1 MADGICGEIK
11 AVAQG
16 MSLLSERFE
25 PFAKLERVETPDGLG
40 GYTVKWSEGEQFE
53 AAAVLDSSTAAK
65 IAAAMGVKDIYTIT
79 TRKAVTLR
87 FHSVIKRLSDGK
99 TFRIT
104 SNGDDKC
111 TPPSARLDMRQV
123 SAELWEI
130 PESEV
135 EKND

>member
-1 MADGICGEIK
+1 MANDICGKIK
-11 AVAQG
+11 AVAQD
-16 MSLLSERFE
+16 MSLLSEKFE
-25 PFAKLERVETPDGLG
+25 PFAKLERVEAPDDLG
-40 GYTVKWSEGEQFE
+40 GYTVKWTEGEQFE
-53 AAAVLDSSTAAK
+53 AAAMLDSSTAAK

>member
-1 MADGICGEIK
+1 MADGICGEVK
-11 AVAQG
+11 AVAED

-40 GYTVKWSEGEQFE
+40 GYTVKWSEGERFE
-53 AAAVLDSSTAAK
+53 AAAVLDSSAAAK

-87 FHSVIKRLSDGK
+87 FHSVVKRLSDGK

-104 SNGDDKC
+104 SNGDDKH
-111 TPPSARLDMRQV
+111 TPSSARLDMRQV

-130 PESEV
+130 PESEG
-135 EKND
+135 EEND

>member
-1 MADGICGEIK
+1 
-11 AVAQG
+11 

-25 PFAKLERVETPDGLG
+25 PFAKLERVETPDGLSG
-40 GYTVKWSEGEQFE
+40 CTVKWSEGEQFE

-104 SNGDDKC
+104 SNGDDKH
-111 TPPSARLDMRQV
+111 TPSSARLNMRQV
-123 SAELWEI
+123 TAEEWAI
-130 PESEV
+130 PDTLSEV
-135 EKND
+135 TDGD

>member
-1 MADGICGEIK
+1 MADGICGE
-11 AVAQG
+11 ASEVEED
-16 MSLLSERFE
+16 MSLLSEKFE

-40 GYTVKWSEGEQFE
+40 GCTVKWSEGEQFE
-53 AAAVLDSSTAAK
+53 AAAVLESSTAAK

-123 SAELWEI
+123 SAELWGI
-130 PESEV
+130 PESEG
-135 EKND
+135 EEND